1 MEKEKANDYLNQ
13 SPQNEKTNRLDD
25 IVKEHIGQWN
35 FKKRG
40 EINENTEPELTT
52 EQTISGEPTQPT
64 VPTVPSDPLRRVSAK
79 QRKESLDEYREQ
91 FMTAPKITDRQPVF
105 ISRTTRDRID
115 EIVRRFGERK
125 MSVSGFLE
133 NIAHHHLDLYNEDIE
148 QWKRL

>member
-1 MEKEKANDYLNQ
+1 MEEEKVKTEYGQEYADVVENYVSRHHPQTASSHFKDREQAMEQ
-13 SPQNEKTNRLDD
+13 SPTTPQ
-25 IVKEHIGQWN
+25 
-35 FKKRG
+35 
-40 EINENTEPELTT
+40 PES
-52 EQTISGEPTQPT
+52 IEPTQPT

-79 QRKESLDEYREQ
+79 QRKVSLDEYWEQ

-133 NIAHHHLDLYNEDIE
+133 NIARHHLYLYNEDIE

>member
-1 MEKEKANDYLNQ
+1 MEKEKLKEMQEQIAAGLDKEYYGSRHSSQTASRHFKDREQAMEQ
-13 SPQNEKTNRLDD
+13 SPTTSQ
-25 IVKEHIGQWN
+25 
-35 FKKRG
+35 
-40 EINENTEPELTT
+40 TEPT
-52 EQTISGEPTQPT
+52 EPPQPT

-79 QRKESLDEYREQ
+79 QRKVSLEEYREQ

-125 MSVSGFLE
+125 MSVSRFLE
-133 NIAHHHLDLYNEDIE
+133 NLANHHLELYREEME

>member
-1 MEKEKANDYLNQ
+1 MEKEKLKEMQERIAAGLSKEYESRHSSQTASRHFKDREQAMEQ
-13 SPQNEKTNRLDD
+13 SPTTPQPEP
-25 IVKEHIGQWN
+25 
-35 FKKRG
+35 
-40 EINENTEPELTT
+40 TEP
-52 EQTISGEPTQPT
+52 PQPT

-79 QRKESLDEYREQ
+79 QRKGSLDEYRDQ
-91 FMTAPKITDRQPVF
+91 FMIAPKITDRQPVF

-133 NIAHHHLDLYNEDIE
+133 NIARHHLALYNEDVE